1 MANKTLSDE
10 EVEQEIARLQQSPHV
25 KLARQERRMRE
36 KRRMYLYA
44 LRQEEKKGKELEAA
58 GITAETLRRMYG
70 SEEAEEWQAA
80 L

>member
-1 MANKTLSDE
+1 MAKGLTDAQ
-10 EVEQEIARLQQSPHV
+10 VEQEIARLQQSPHV

-70 SEEAEEWQAA
+70 SEEAEDWQAA